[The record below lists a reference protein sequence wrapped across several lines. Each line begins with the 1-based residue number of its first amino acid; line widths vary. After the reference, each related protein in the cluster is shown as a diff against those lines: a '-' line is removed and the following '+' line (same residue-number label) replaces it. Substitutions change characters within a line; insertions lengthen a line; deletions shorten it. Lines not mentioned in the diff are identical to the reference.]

1 MKNDISN
8 LLIVTTLVGFVLIMC
23 ILDRHFYQDNKKK
36 IEKFENNGYDKID
49 ETIVPNSFIQK
60 QENGNLDQCK
70 KTCDEDD
77 KCIGFNRENKDDN
90 SNAECNLIYNIDGC
104 FNENK
109 KPSDKF
115 NLAPNMSVEYQKYDT
130 YLKTGDVGNRM
141 KCMEL
146 NQIVSIK
153 HNKYPFDFV
162 YQNSDGKFIM
172 EKVENTAIDT
182 EKVKTIYKI
191 VKGLSGTGVSFQV
204 IRDEVE
210 YYIVNKTSSE
220 EIKLEQ
226 KGTGGEFNNNASFEI
241 DSQYSGEKANLFS
254 IRKNVGNRDLYWKI
268 NQTNKN
274 LILVNINDIGLDKSP
289 ILFEIN
295 NPLIDTFDIKPLVI
309 PAPSEEDDAIHTE
322 DDVRLEKQEEL
333 EKLELEIREVQH
345 QQNLKLMNVMLDVNK
360 FKLMDLSMSDYLTK
374 CNQNS
379 AEELINVIPSNS

>member
-36 IEKFENNGYDKID
+36 IEKFENNGYDKIG

-153 HNKYPFDFV
+153 HNK
-162 YQNSDGKFIM
+162 
-172 EKVENTAIDT
+172 
-182 EKVKTIYKI
+182 
-191 VKGLSGTGVSFQV
+191 
-204 IRDEVE
+204 
-210 YYIVNKTSSE
+210 
-220 EIKLEQ
+220 
-226 KGTGGEFNNNASFEI
+226 
-241 DSQYSGEKANLFS
+241 
-254 IRKNVGNRDLYWKI
+254 
-268 NQTNKN
+268 
-274 LILVNINDIGLDKSP
+274 
-289 ILFEIN
+289 
-295 NPLIDTFDIKPLVI
+295 
-309 PAPSEEDDAIHTE
+309 
-322 DDVRLEKQEEL
+322 
-333 EKLELEIREVQH
+333 
-345 QQNLKLMNVMLDVNK
+345 
-360 FKLMDLSMSDYLTK
+360 
-374 CNQNS
+374 
-379 AEELINVIPSNS
+379 